1 MSTVDYATT
10 SVGTS
15 TICLRSIKSI
25 NGIISVFF
33 FLCVKV
39 TKTCVLLSWDVAVQ
53 RSDVRPTLRDV
64 MMMYSQDRYMKNLPS
79 FEKHRVKHYAKLR
92 SEVHYKVAMCRRT

>member
-1 MSTVDYATT
+1 ME
-10 SVGTS
+10 
-15 TICLRSIKSI
+15 LFLFFF
-25 NGIISVFF
+25 FF

-64 MMMYSQDRYMKNLPS
+64 MMM
-79 FEKHRVKHYAKLR
+79 
-92 SEVHYKVAMCRRT
+92 